1 MKISEVA
8 ARTGVAPR
16 LIRYYEQQGLLT
28 PARQPNGYRT
38 YGEADVERVARV
50 AGLVQA
56 GIPTRLVKVL
66 LAAEDASAR
75 NEPDCPLEV
84 ARQLARELAAIE
96 QRIACLSRSRD
107 TIREYLIRTRR
118 EVLSTS
124 DTHPVKGSARQRPR
138 APKAAR
144 AR

>member
-8 ARTGVAPR
+8 ARTGVAAR

-28 PARQPNGYRT
+28 PARESNGYRS
-38 YGEADVERVARV
+38 YDEADVERVARV

-66 LAAEDASAR
+66 MEAEDACAR
-75 NEPDCPLEV
+75 NEPTCPLEV
-84 ARQLARELAAIE
+84 AQQLAQELEAIE

-118 EVLSTS
+118 GALLGP
-124 DTHPVKGSARQRPR
+124 DPHPVRAKGRSRPRGSTATRQR
-138 APKAAR
+138 
-144 AR
+144 

>member
-8 ARTGVAPR
+8 ARTGVATR
-16 LIRYYEQQGLLT
+16 LIRYYEQQGLLSPT
-28 PARQPNGYRT
+28 RESNGYRR
-38 YGEADVERVARV
+38 YGEADVERVTRV

-66 LAAEDASAR
+66 MEAEDASAR
-75 NEPDCPLEV
+75 NEPTCPLEV
-84 ARQLARELAAIE
+84 AQQLAQELEAIE

-107 TIREYLIRTRR
+107 TIRAYLIRTRR
-118 EVLSTS
+118 EVLSATN
-124 DTHPVKGSARQRPR
+124 TRTVKGSRPKR
-138 APKAAR
+138 PHATTAAR